1 MKTREKTRTDLVVT
15 PLPLTP
21 CGCQRVYGTRK
32 GEIMGMVK
40 GQGGGVGWG
49 GVAYVWD
56 SVDREMCNVGVW
68 TRAPTAARGA
78 RWQRAHVRVSVAWS
92 GLGARGLSRSQCGRE
107 RWAVRAP
114 GRGPR
119 APGPEGG
126 ARSSRAGRTESRAG
140 VGARQLQAGRV
151 CVGSGKA
158 GTCCLPAANSNG
170 AKARVSDAWVRQL
183 RSRLSF
189 LGSGTHGRHWQLAG
203 PLGGP

>member
-1 MKTREKTRTDLVVT
+1 MLM
-15 PLPLTP
+15 
-21 CGCQRVYGTRK
+21 CG
-32 GEIMGMVK
+32 I
-40 GQGGGVGWG
+40 
-49 GVAYVWD
+49 A
-56 SVDREMCNVGVW
+56 W
-68 TRAPTAARGA
+68 TGRWVMWECGRAPRLPREVPG
-78 RWQRAHVRVSVAWS
+78 
-92 GLGARGLSRSQCGRE
+92 GRGLTSGSLWPGAGWEREGNLRSQCGRE

-140 VGARQLQAGRV
+140 VGPRQLQAGRV

>member
-1 MKTREKTRTDLVVT
+1 
-15 PLPLTP
+15 
-21 CGCQRVYGTRK
+21 
-32 GEIMGMVK
+32 MGMVK

-92 GLGARGLSRSQCGRE
+92 GLGARGLSAV
-107 RWAVRAP
+107 AVRA
-114 GRGPR
+114 R
-119 APGPEGG
+119 ALGSEGG